1 MTGSLGGDTPAVA
14 RERLRVGLRRAR
26 QKTDLTQTDVAKHLD
41 VSLSKIQR
49 IEIGEVAVSETD
61 LRALLKLYGVTA
73 PDAVA
78 AMAADARLAR
88 RERYTTDPEY
98 RKNLTPS
105 LRRLVQFEA
114 VATQIRSY
122 QTMLLPGPLQTPA
135 TARYI
140 IAEVGTH
147 LTEDERRVRF
157 EARMRRRRDV
167 IDRADG
173 PMYYLVIDESV
184 IMRNVGGA
192 SLMAEQLDDLAE
204 VSRRPN
210 IFIRVMPLNESKS
223 ATIGML
229 GSFVLM
235 SLSSDDADDAVL
247 YRESSR
253 TDEIYHDPD
262 KIRPYRDAFEDL
274 WKLSLSEDATLRLIR
289 AAAANAAYQA
299 AVAE

>member
-1 MTGSLGGDTPAVA
+1 MTGSLDGDTPAVA

-26 QKTDLTQTDVAKHLD
+26 QKTDLTQTEVARQLG

-61 LRALLKLYGVTA
+61 LRALLKLYGVTES
-73 PDAVA
+73 DAVT

-105 LRRLVQFEA
+105 LRRLLQFEA
-114 VATQIRSY
+114 AATRIRTY
-122 QTMLLPGPLQTPA
+122 QSVLLPGVLQTPA
-135 TARYI
+135 MARYI
-140 IAEVGTH
+140 LDEVGSH

-157 EARMRRRRDV
+157 EARMRRREDV
-167 IDRADG
+167 IESADG
-173 PMYYLVIDESV
+173 PGYYLVLDESV

-192 SLMAEQLDDLAE
+192 ALMAEQLDDLAE
-204 VSRRPN
+204 TSSRPN
-210 IFIRVMPLNESKS
+210 VFVRVVPLAESKG
-223 ATIGML
+223 AIIGML

-235 SLSSDDADDAVL
+235 SLSNDDADDAVL
-247 YRESSR
+247 YQERSR
-253 TDEIYHDPD
+253 SDDIDHDPD

-274 WKLSLSEDATLRLIR
+274 WKLSLSEDATLRRIR
-289 AAAANAAYQA
+289 AAAATLAYE

>member
-1 MTGSLGGDTPAVA
+1 MTGSLDGDTPAVA

-26 QKTDLTQTDVAKHLD
+26 QRTDLTQTEVAKELS

-61 LRALLKLYGVTA
+61 LRALLRLYGVTE

-114 VATQIRSY
+114 AATQIRSY
-122 QTMLLPGPLQTPA
+122 QSILLPGVLQTPA
-135 TARYI
+135 MARYI
-140 IAEVGTH
+140 IDEVGNH
-147 LTEDERRVRF
+147 LTDDQRRVRF
-157 EARMRRRRDV
+157 ESRMRRRKAV
-167 IDRADG
+167 IETANG
-173 PMYYLVIDESV
+173 PEYYLVLDESV

-192 SLMAEQLDDLAE
+192 ALMAEQLDDLAKT
-204 VSRRPN
+204 SNRPHVY
-210 IFIRVMPLNESKS
+210 IRVVPLSESRG
-223 ATIGML
+223 AIIGML
-229 GSFVLM
+229 GSFMLM
-235 SLSSDDADDAVL
+235 SLSNEDADDAVL
-247 YRESSR
+247 YQEQSR
-253 TDEIYHDPD
+253 TDDIDHDPD

-274 WKLSLSEDATLRLIR
+274 WKLSLSEGATLRRIR
-289 AAAANAAYQA
+289 AAAATLAYQA
-299 AVAE
+299 VAE